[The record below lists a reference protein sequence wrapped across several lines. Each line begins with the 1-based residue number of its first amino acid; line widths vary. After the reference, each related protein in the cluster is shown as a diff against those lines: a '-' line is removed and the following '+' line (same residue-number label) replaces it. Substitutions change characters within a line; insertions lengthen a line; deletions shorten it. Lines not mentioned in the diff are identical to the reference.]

1 MIRGLLIITFIFSLN
16 ASHAQVKMKSFSEY
30 LLGQLEENAINAPD
44 RTKLYPIY
52 FNSPLI
58 DEAEFR
64 TETNEFDLSQMEYTL
79 RLTGN
84 SKNIRKYQNK
94 IYQDLKT
101 EYFFE
106 LDQTQEDFVEELY
119 QEYLDHYFDLEKLNL
134 RKRILPIYE
143 DIITVLSKEDL
154 DGDLSVTDLIEASR
168 KRDKLEAMIEF
179 EAQRLGQNVLLIGDA
194 PQELKSVSAMEESL
208 AGLLLLVD
216 NNDAVVEKFELDK
229 IEHQYQLEK
238 AERDKRWDFAQLKY
252 RGDPDDVWQE
262 KVSIGLGF
270 RFPHSSKNSL
280 DIIEL
285 QLEKMIE
292 QEKYD
297 RRKAEFEI
305 NSQQSYAD
313 FVEKVNSYQSSLSLI
328 EKLKKYDEL
337 TKNIIPSSKRE
348 IIDILSLNIDAIEE
362 ELNVVEAK
370 EDLYDSYIDVIKSL
384 GLFISNPGVN
394 YLMDN

>member
-280 DIIEL
+280 DMIEL

-328 EKLKKYDEL
+328 ENLKKYDEL